1 MRKIKNK
8 CRFAVLLVV
17 CVIGTVSCASRNDS
31 GDYTRVV
38 LTTGFAQDEIF
49 RIEKLSCTLPEMM
62 VYLTNM
68 KNQYESVYGEQNMAG
83 FL

>member
-38 LTTGFAQDEIF
+38 LTTGFAQDEI
-49 RIEKLSCTLPEMM
+49 ST
-62 VYLTNM
+62 
-68 KNQYESVYGEQNMAG
+68 NQYMETEYGRLPMKERHWKEI
-83 FL
+83 